1 MPVRLPGKS
10 IYLDTLE
17 REHCRKLWDA
27 YEPELP
33 LPSQRLNLG
42 ASREGA
48 DKWFDDIQAK
58 QGKQQLYLGI
68 FRADGE
74 PIGDIQLADIDWINR
89 TATLGAGL
97 ARREDRGKGYGTD
110 AAVVLLRY
118 AFRELGL
125 YRVSGSTAEY
135 NTAGQRSL
143 EKLGFVKEGVR
154 RKAVLAGGKRWDSV
168 IYGML
173 AEEFAD
179 PPRHQ
184 GV

>member
-1 MPVRLPGKS
+1 MPIRLAGES

-17 REHCRKLWDA
+17 REHCRKLGEA
-27 YEPELP
+27 YEPESP

-42 ASREGA
+42 ISRESA
-48 DKWFDDIQAK
+48 DKWFDDVQAK

-68 FRADGE
+68 FRADGD

-125 YRVSGSTAEY
+125 YRVSASTAEY
-135 NTAGQRSL
+135 NAPGQRSL

-154 RKAVLAGGKRWDSV
+154 RKAVLAGGKRWDSI

-173 AEEFAD
+173 AEEFTDSSRRKTA
-179 PPRHQ
+179 
-184 GV
+184 